1 MELCVAN
8 PADGVRQDLSP
19 LQGCWHLPEI
29 TQAKAWA
36 RILPRPF
43 GPKPAPKSDTHPG
56 LRKASTLGAL
66 PAPLQ
71 GNKRRRTER
80 QTPARPIGLPAF
92 CDLP

>member
-36 RILPRPF
+36 RILQGPSGRNRLQSPTHTQGYAKPPR
-43 GPKPAPKSDTHPG
+43 
-56 LRKASTLGAL
+56 
-66 PAPLQ
+66 
-71 GNKRRRTER
+71 
-80 QTPARPIGLPAF
+80 
-92 CDLP
+92 